1 MNGKTT
7 FTKFQVD
14 NLNQPLLYKLSK
26 LKRNLNRNFKYYDIR
41 KIDVDYDKHKNF
53 FKYMKELAY
62 LKYRRSHLVKIFCKN
77 YFDIFTQKELNNI
90 KRRKSHKN
98 PYHIKTYHRLI
109 YRNLYNYQY
118 KPYVLPL
125 QKEDKINKLN
135 LTDTLNKKRKT
146 TKKAFVN
153 PYLDKKIKYLTKVN
167 QRLMNQNLKNYKNNS
182 KKIESNLF
190 KSNSMPMI
198 NNRNIKNLKKN
209 ESLPKITQKKLNFK
223 SLDNDN
229 NLYEKNEENKTIIKP
244 LKINVNK
251 KRILILPKIKD
262 DCLSTIDYSKKIER
276 DLRIFKYGKK
286 ETSKKEKE
294 EENIDE
300 SNLLNVPPRK
310 LYKLFFGIK
319 KQPKKIDITKE
330 KKINKSSNKK
340 KKDKSISSINIKNN
354 MSAPVVDNNYN
365 CSKDVNE
372 IKIEKENIN
381 DISVIKEN
389 NNSNKLNED
398 FISDKKIF
406 NFEDNK

>member
-62 LKYRRSHLVKIFCKN
+62 LKYRRSHLVKIFSKN
-77 YFDIFTQKELNNI
+77 YFDIFTQKELNKI

-98 PYHIKTYHRLI
+98 PYHKKTYHRLI

-146 TKKAFVN
+146 KKKAFVN

-286 ETSKKEKE
+286 ETCKKEKE

-319 KQPKKIDITKE
+319 KQPKKIDITK
-330 KKINKSSNKK
+330 K

-354 MSAPVVDNNYN
+354 KSAPIIDNNYN
-365 CSKDVNE
+365 YSKDVNE